1 MFNAWLPESSGGDTL
16 APMPSATDLSLRAG
30 DDARQRA
37 ICQSTYLCATIPTA
51 SSRSVFSPLHGTA
64 FLRLKSKSP
73 IAVPVTQIHL
83 KRTALQNSSTKD

>member
-37 ICQSTYLCATIPTA
+37 ICQSTYLVPPSQQQAPDL
-51 SSRSVFSPLHGTA
+51 SSLPCMELHFYGSNRS
-64 FLRLKSKSP
+64 LR
-73 IAVPVTQIHL
+73 
-83 KRTALQNSSTKD
+83 